1 MKVVDFIFTISDN
14 KKKKEGMVNP
24 NSHLTPGQL
33 ALFNAEGPYSS
44 EEQTLKAIEMFSQLE
59 DEVEVIDF
67 YLHRCWEQEDAAEMI
82 DLYMEAEGLY

>member
-1 MKVVDFIFTISDN
+1 
-14 KKKKEGMVNP
+14 MVNP
-24 NSHLTPGQL
+24 NLHLTPGQL
-33 ALFNAEGPYSS
+33 ALFKAEGPYSS